1 MPLSEENT
9 SLPRQVLSER
19 AVIERLHKLRTVL
32 PAMAQERAEAR
43 REAARLRS
51 ENARLAHR
59 LAVIEARDRT

>member
-1 MPLSEENT
+1 MPPSEENAP
-9 SLPRQVLSER
+9 PRQALSER

-51 ENARLAHR
+51 ENVRLAHR
-59 LAVIEARDRT
+59 LAAIEARDRT